1 MPQPSCCRVDYDE
14 LFDADDARHDL
25 AAYRR
30 DGPSRSTR
38 LLLEALVAEGVAG
51 LTLLDIGGGVGAVQ
65 HELLAAGAATSVD
78 VDLSRAYLTA
88 AREEAE
94 RRGMGDRATHR
105 YGNFVEI
112 ADDVDRAD
120 IVTLDRVI
128 CCYPDMRALVGAS
141 AAHAGRL
148 YGLVYPVDRWWI
160 RLGARIVN
168 AGLWA
173 GRQTYRVH
181 VHATAAVDALVRSAG
196 FEPRAHKRG
205 IIWQA
210 AVYRRSG
217 AGA

>member
-1 MPQPSCCRVDYDE
+1 MPQPSCCRVDYDA
-14 LFDADDARHDL
+14 LFDAKDARNDL

-38 LLLEALVAEGVAG
+38 MLLDALVGEGVGG

-65 HELLAAGAATSVD
+65 HELLAAGAAASVD
-78 VDLSRAYLTA
+78 VDLSRAYLAA

-94 RRGMGDRATHR
+94 RRGLGEREQHR
-105 YGNFVEI
+105 YGNFVEV
-112 ADDVDRAD
+112 ADDVEAAD

-128 CCYPDMRALVGAS
+128 CCYPDMRALVSLS

-148 YGLVYPVDRWWI
+148 YGLVYPIDRWWI
-160 RLGARIVN
+160 RLGARVVN

-173 GRQTYRVH
+173 ARQTYRVH

-196 FEPRAHKRG
+196 FEPRTHRRG
-205 IIWQA
+205 AIWQVV
-210 AVYRRSG
+210 VYRR
-217 AGA
+217 AGVSA

>member
-1 MPQPSCCRVDYDE
+1 MPQPSCCRVDYDA
-14 LFDADDARHDL
+14 LFDAKDARDDL

-30 DGPSRSTR
+30 DGPARSTR
-38 LLLEALVAEGVAG
+38 MLLQSLVAEGIAG
-51 LTLLDIGGGVGAVQ
+51 MTLLDIGGGVGAVQ

-78 VDLSRAYLTA
+78 VDLSHAYLAA

-94 RRGMGDRATHR
+94 RRGLSGREAHR

-112 ADDVDRAD
+112 ADEVDGAD

-196 FEPRAHKRG
+196 LEPRAHRRG
-205 IIWQA
+205 MVWQA
-210 AVYRRSG
+210 VVYRRVE
-217 AGA
+217 AAA